1 MLEYILGSSC
11 CGAVET
17 NPTGMHEDAGLT
29 PGLIHWVKDPAL
41 PWAVVQVTEAAPISN
56 CCGCSIGQ
64 ELQISLDP

>member
-1 MLEYILGSSC
+1 MSTSIFTCIRSFPFLNCHNILMLEYILGSSC

-41 PWAVVQVTEAAPISN
+41 P
-56 CCGCSIGQ
+56 
-64 ELQISLDP
+64 